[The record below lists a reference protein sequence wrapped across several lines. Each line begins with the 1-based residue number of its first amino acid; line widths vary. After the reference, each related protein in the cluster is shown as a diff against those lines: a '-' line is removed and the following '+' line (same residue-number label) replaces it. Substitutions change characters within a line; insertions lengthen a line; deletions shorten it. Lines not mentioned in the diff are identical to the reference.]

1 MSETTQH
8 SFLNKIVDSLLQQD
22 KPLHAYTFILPGK
35 RPAVFIKKILA
46 EKQYEGILP
55 KFQTIDELITEISG
69 LQQISGI
76 PLWLFA
82 YKVYRKID
90 AKEDIQSFLKW
101 FPTLLKDWDD
111 MLKFSKSDTPVL
123 EFMLSDERIKNWGE
137 LLGEDKPHRRNL
149 NFWQKMNSFLPLLK
163 KELLQENLA
172 TPGII
177 HEKVKETVS
186 HFAETT
192 KLQLVFCG
200 FNAFTPVEEKLVR
213 NLLQWDK
220 ALCFFQADEYYI
232 KDRRQEAGKFLREHQ
247 HWKEFNE
254 YRPFNWIENHF
265 SENKNIQVFEVSG
278 NIAQTKLLP
287 HILDDLRKRNPE
299 LSNTAVVLL
308 DENLLPPTL
317 ESLQHLVKSLNIT
330 MGFPLKNLS
339 FSVAMKK
346 LFYLQKQLD
355 KNSSSYYYADL
366 VPLLEELPYKKEDE
380 PIIKGFLE
388 QLEERNL
395 VYISK
400 KLFHELLGG
409 ISYINLLT
417 KPDDPKVYL
426 DTLIDFCVSCKFEK
440 INDIDYENISSFEKA
455 FISLKNQLQQYDF
468 LVDIITLE
476 VLVNQLVST
485 ETIDFEGEPLSGLQ
499 LMGLLETR
507 LLNFENV
514 IMLSINEGKLPL
526 GRTQNTYLPFDV
538 RRNFGMNT
546 FLEND
551 SIYAYH
557 FYRLIQE
564 AKNVYMLFN
573 GLTSGVNIG
582 EKSRFITQIEMES
595 QHRIQNYV
603 VDSSSEPVNQ
613 EPIRIRKT
621 PLVLEKL
628 ELWKQKVS
636 PSHLNAYL
644 YNPLDFYLNQILN
657 TRLPDEL
664 EEEISVRNFGNLVHY
679 TLDYL
684 YQSLLNRKLT
694 ITDLKQAQNKVEE
707 ALDYIIVEKLK
718 HSPDYY
724 KRGMNYIHKSVAKRT
739 LQNIIQKDLDD
750 VEQGNSLEILALE
763 HNIYADFY
771 LDDQQQDKISFNGFA
786 DRIDRF
792 NGTLRIIDYKSAK
805 AGDLNV
811 KSNPKKDE
819 DTQLFDKKYKQ
830 EVQLSIYAHCAL
842 TSGAFP
848 DQEVQCGIWS
858 FVAPDE
864 GPKMLNISGDSYI
877 SKSDL
882 ELPMKSVKSIILD
895 ILNPEKDFVEEDSAG
910 WG

>member
-163 KELLQENLA
+163 KELLKENLA

-192 KLQLVFCG
+192 NLQLVFCG

-254 YRPFNWIENHF
+254 YRPFSWIENHF

-366 VPLLEELPYKKEDE
+366 VPLLEELPYKTEDE

-595 QHRIQNYV
+595 LHRIQNYV

-763 HNIYADFY
+763 HNIHADFY
-771 LDDQQQDKISFNGFA
+771 LDDQQQDKISLNGFA

-805 AGDLNV
+805 AGDLNI

-842 TSGAFP
+842 TSGAFS

-895 ILNPEKDFVEEDSAG
+895 ILNPEKDFVEEDSTG

>member
-595 QHRIQNYV
+595 LHRIQNYV

-763 HNIYADFY
+763 HNIHADFY

-805 AGDLNV
+805 AGDLNI

-842 TSGAFP
+842 TSGAFS

-864 GPKMLNISGDSYI
+864 GHKMLNISGDSYI

>member
-684 YQSLLNRKLT
+684 YQGLLNRKLT

-848 DQEVQCGIWS
+848 DKEVQCGIWS

>member
-763 HNIYADFY
+763 HNIHADFY
-771 LDDQQQDKISFNGFA
+771 LDDQQQDKICFNGFA

>member
-82 YKVYRKID
+82 YKTYRKID

-186 HFAETT
+186 HFAEAT

-254 YRPFNWIENHF
+254 YRPFSWIENHF

-366 VPLLEELPYKKEDE
+366 VPLLEELPYKTEDE

-395 VYISK
+395 VYISR
-400 KLFHELLGG
+400 KLFNELLGG

-417 KPDDPKVYL
+417 KPNDPKVYL
-426 DTLIDFCVSCKFEK
+426 DTLIDFCISCKFEK

-595 QHRIQNYV
+595 QHQIQNYV

-613 EPIRIRKT
+613 EPIRIKKT
-621 PLVLEKL
+621 SLVLEKL

-694 ITDLKQAQNKVEE
+694 ATDLKQAQNKVEE
-707 ALDYIIVEKLK
+707 ALDYIIIEKLK

-763 HNIYADFY
+763 HNIHADFY
-771 LDDQQQDKISFNGFA
+771 LDEQQDKISFNGFA

-895 ILNPEKDFVEEDSAG
+895 ILNPEKDFVEEDSTG

>member
-1 MSETTQH
+1 MSETSQH
-8 SFLNKIVDSLLQQD
+8 SFLNRIVDTLLQQER
-22 KPLHAYTFILPGK
+22 PLRDYTFILPGK
-35 RPAVFIKKILA
+35 RPAVFIKKILT
-46 EKQYEGILP
+46 EKKYQGILP

-82 YKVYRKID
+82 YSVFRKTD
-90 AKEDIQSFLKW
+90 PKEDLQSFLKW

-137 LLGEDKPHRRNL
+137 LLGDDKPHRRNL
-149 NFWQKMNSFLPLLK
+149 NFWMKMNTFLPDLK
-163 KELLQENLA
+163 KELLQENMG

-177 HEKVKETVS
+177 HEKVKENVS
-186 HFAETT
+186 QFAQDTN
-192 KLQLVFCG
+192 LQLVFCG

-220 ALCFFQADEYYI
+220 AQCFFQADEYYL
-232 KDRRQEAGKFLREHQ
+232 KDRRQEAGKFLRDHQ

-254 YRPFNWIENHF
+254 YRSFSWIEDHF
-265 SENKNIQVFEVSG
+265 SESKNIQVFEVAG

-287 HILDDLRKRNPE
+287 HILEDLRKRNPE

-380 PIIKGFLE
+380 PIIKNFLE

-395 VYISK
+395 VYISR
-400 KLFHELLGG
+400 KLFHELLSG
-409 ISYINLLT
+409 ISYISLLV

-426 DTLIDFCVSCKFEK
+426 DTLIDFCRACKFEK
-440 INDIDYENISSFEKA
+440 ISDIDYENISSFEKA
-455 FISLKNQLQQYDF
+455 FISLRNQLSQYDF
-468 LVDIITLE
+468 LVDINTLE

-507 LLNFENV
+507 LLNFENI
-514 IMLSINEGKLPL
+514 IMLSVNEGKLPL

-582 EKSRFITQIEMES
+582 EKK
-595 QHRIQNYV
+595 
-603 VDSSSEPVNQ
+603 P
-613 EPIRIRKT
+613 
-621 PLVLEKL
+621 
-628 ELWKQKVS
+628 
-636 PSHLNAYL
+636 
-644 YNPLDFYLNQILN
+644 
-657 TRLPDEL
+657 
-664 EEEISVRNFGNLVHY
+664 VHY
-679 TLDYL
+679 
-684 YQSLLNRKLT
+684 
-694 ITDLKQAQNKVEE
+694 
-707 ALDYIIVEKLK
+707 
-718 HSPDYY
+718 PD
-724 KRGMNYIHKSVAKRT
+724 R
-739 LQNIIQKDLDD
+739 
-750 VEQGNSLEILALE
+750 
-763 HNIYADFY
+763 
-771 LDDQQQDKISFNGFA
+771 NG
-786 DRIDRF
+786 
-792 NGTLRIIDYKSAK
+792 
-805 AGDLNV
+805 
-811 KSNPKKDE
+811 E
-819 DTQLFDKKYKQ
+819 
-830 EVQLSIYAHCAL
+830 
-842 TSGAFP
+842 
-848 DQEVQCGIWS
+848 
-858 FVAPDE
+858 
-864 GPKMLNISGDSYI
+864 
-877 SKSDL
+877 
-882 ELPMKSVKSIILD
+882 
-895 ILNPEKDFVEEDSAG
+895 
-910 WG
+910 